1 MPSRINFPPRGGS
14 RVYSQ
19 TVGGFGACLAL
30 GRGGKLTRVMY
41 AELIRT
47 LPFEPPPAVF
57 SAVREPPGERVNAE
71 PKLVFVIDDE
81 QDLLDVTTF
90 VLENEGYRVQTAKN
104 GADALSLLCSG
115 TRPELVLLDMMMPV
129 MNGWEFLEAIA
140 QMPSLRR
147 IPIVVMTAAG
157 SIGVSGA
164 TAVLRKPFD
173 LGVLVEV
180 VERHA
185 GRAE

>member
-1 MPSRINFPPRGGS
+1 MF
-14 RVYSQ
+14 
-19 TVGGFGACLAL
+19 
-30 GRGGKLTRVMY
+30 
-41 AELIRT
+41 AETYRT
-47 LPFEPPPAVF
+47 LPVEPPPMVPIIRDQPANRA
-57 SAVREPPGERVNAE
+57 SLE

-104 GADALSLLCSG
+104 GADALARLSSG
-115 TRPELVLLDMMMPV
+115 ARPELVLLDMMMPV
-129 MNGWEFLEAIA
+129 MNGWEFLEAVSRIPA
-140 QMPSLRR
+140 LRR

-157 SIGVSGA
+157 SIGVPGA

-173 LGVLVEV
+173 LGALVDV

-185 GRAE
+185 SGNE

>member
-1 MPSRINFPPRGGS
+1 
-14 RVYSQ
+14 
-19 TVGGFGACLAL
+19 
-30 GRGGKLTRVMY
+30 MY
-41 AELIRT
+41 AEPLRT
-47 LPFEPPPAVF
+47 LPFEPPPAF
-57 SAVREPPGERVNAE
+57 LSAVREPPADHVGLES
-71 PKLVFVIDDE
+71 KLVVVIDDE

-90 VLENEGYRVQTAKN
+90 VLENEGYRVKTAKN
-104 GADALSLLCSG
+104 GADALSLLASG

-129 MNGWEFLEAIA
+129 MNGWEFLEAVA
-140 QMPSLRR
+140 RTPALRH

-157 SIGVSGA
+157 SIGVPGA

-185 GRAE
+185 GRGE

>member
-1 MPSRINFPPRGGS
+1 MPRSVQRLK
-14 RVYSQ
+14 
-19 TVGGFGACLAL
+19 AHC
-30 GRGGKLTRVMY
+30 VMY
-41 AELIRT
+41 AEPLRT
-47 LPFEPPPAVF
+47 LPFEPPPVF
-57 SAVREPPGERVNAE
+57 SAVREPPAERVSTE

-90 VLENEGYRVQTAKN
+90 VLEKEGYRVQTAKN
-104 GADALSLLCSG
+104 GADALARLSSG
-115 TRPELVLLDMMMPV
+115 ARPELVLLDMMMPV
-129 MNGWEFLEAIA
+129 MNGWEFLEAVSRIPA
-140 QMPSLRR
+140 LRR

-157 SIGVSGA
+157 SIGVPGA

-185 GRAE
+185 GRGE